1 MDQCYRRPAA
11 ARPPR
16 TSVDR
21 VRVDQS
27 RVKHLIRGRSA
38 LVHPPWFD
46 DEVNELGASY
56 FASQDVTVIMSA
68 SADLANEP
76 GRIETEAVV
85 EWVTRNAPDNAE
97 AIFFGGNGFLTA
109 GTIDRLE
116 TTEPS
121 LSTA

>member
-1 MDQCYRRPAA
+1 MDQCYRRPAT

-21 VRVDQS
+21 VRFDQS
-27 RVKHLIRGRSA
+27 RVKHLVRGRLA

-68 SADLANEP
+68 SAPPCSRRTVGLAFSAD
-76 GRIETEAVV
+76 GV
-85 EWVTRNAPDNAE
+85 
-97 AIFFGGNGFLTA
+97 G
-109 GTIDRLE
+109 
-116 TTEPS
+116 
-121 LSTA
+121 